1 MKIPARI
8 LASLLLAW
16 LMLSAQVVPAALP
29 AALDGEPLPSLAPM
43 LERVLP
49 SVVSVYTKSTVRT
62 RQSPFSPFQSD
73 PFFERFFGEPQMQ
86 PRERRVSSLG
96 SGVIIDAAK
105 GHVITNAHV
114 IGGAD
119 EINVLLP
126 DGRSFEAERVGSD
139 EAADIAVIR
148 ISAEG
153 LQAVAVGDSDEL
165 RVGDFVVAIGNP
177 FDLGQTATSG
187 IVSALGRSNL
197 GIVGHNGSGIE
208 GYEDFIQ
215 TDASINRGNSGGAL
229 VNLRGELVG
238 VNTAIIGPSGGS
250 VGIGFAI
257 PVNMARQLTDQ
268 IIEYGEVRRGRLG
281 VVVQPLT
288 PELAEALDVDAKSGA
303 VVSRVMPDSAA
314 AAADLHEG
322 DVIVSVDGREISDA
336 SELRNMIGLFRAGDE
351 LEITYLREG
360 GRYTKRIRIR
370 SVEPKIGQGLQI
382 SKRLE
387 GARLTDVDD
396 SPDAQGKRGVRVV
409 EVAAGSPAWRSGLR
423 EGDLILSVNK
433 RPIYSLQDVE
443 QVVSKHT
450 GTLLLT
456 IGRGDSALLLVI
468 R

>member
-1 MKIPARI
+1 M
-8 LASLLLAW
+8 
-16 LMLSAQVVPAALP
+16 
-29 AALDGEPLPSLAPM
+29 
-43 LERVLP
+43 
-49 SVVSVYTKSTVRT
+49 VR
-62 RQSPFSPFQSD
+62 
-73 PFFERFFGEPQMQ
+73 E
-86 PRERRVSSLG
+86 
-96 SGVIIDAAK
+96 K
-105 GHVITNAHV
+105 
-114 IGGAD
+114 
-119 EINVLLP
+119 
-126 DGRSFEAERVGSD
+126 
-139 EAADIAVIR
+139 
-148 ISAEG
+148 
-153 LQAVAVGDSDEL
+153 
-165 RVGDFVVAIGNP
+165 
-177 FDLGQTATSG
+177 
-187 IVSALGRSNL
+187 
-197 GIVGHNGSGIE
+197 

-288 PELAEALDVDAKSGA
+288 PELAEALEVDAKSGA
-303 VVSRVMPDSAA
+303 VISRVMPGSAA
-314 AAADLHEG
+314 AAADLHER

-336 SELRNMIGLFRAGDE
+336 SELRNVIGLFRPGDE

-370 SVEPKIGQGLQI
+370 SIEPEIGQGLQI
-382 SKRLE
+382 SKRFE
-387 GARLTDVDD
+387 GARLADVDD
-396 SPDAQGKRGVRVV
+396 SPDAQGRRGVRVV
-409 EVAAGSPAWRSGLR
+409 EVGAGSPAWRSGLR
-423 EGDLILSVNK
+423 QGDLILSVNK

-443 QVVSKHT
+443 QAVSKDT

>member
-1 MKIPARI
+1 
-8 LASLLLAW
+8 
-16 LMLSAQVVPAALP
+16 
-29 AALDGEPLPSLAPM
+29 
-43 LERVLP
+43 
-49 SVVSVYTKSTVRT
+49 
-62 RQSPFSPFQSD
+62 
-73 PFFERFFGEPQMQ
+73 MQ

-153 LQAVAVGDSDEL
+153 LQAVTVGDSDEL

-197 GIVGHNGSGIE
+197 GIVGHNGSGKK

-281 VVVQPLT
+281 VVVQP
-288 PELAEALDVDAKSGA
+288 
-303 VVSRVMPDSAA
+303 PDT
-314 AAADLHEG
+314 G
-322 DVIVSVDGREISDA
+322 VGR
-336 SELRNMIGLFRAGDE
+336 G
-351 LEITYLREG
+351 TG
-360 GRYTKRIRIR
+360 GRRQKWCRDF
-370 SVEPKIGQGLQI
+370 PGD
-382 SKRLE
+382 
-387 GARLTDVDD
+387 ARF
-396 SPDAQGKRGVRVV
+396 
-409 EVAAGSPAWRSGLR
+409 
-423 EGDLILSVNK
+423 
-433 RPIYSLQDVE
+433 
-443 QVVSKHT
+443 
-450 GTLLLT
+450 
-456 IGRGDSALLLVI
+456 GR
-468 R
+468 RRR